1 MPSQSPVEADDGSDA
16 EGGDN
21 AASLNDDEVA
31 DSEGEEED
39 VNQLLDVVGPDL
51 KAKEEVCIW
60 KVLHEQ
66 IKDDLVKEC
75 GKNKICMNKLTILRN
90 FTMLH
95 IKGMGH
101 IAMSKDITQQWHKGA
116 GIHFTHWI
124 QLLAC
129 HYQLFE

>member
-1 MPSQSPVEADDGSDA
+1 
-16 EGGDN
+16 
-21 AASLNDDEVA
+21 
-31 DSEGEEED
+31 
-39 VNQLLDVVGPDL
+39 
-51 KAKEEVCIW
+51 
-60 KVLHEQ
+60 VLHEQ

-116 GIHFTHWI
+116 GVYFTHWI